1 MTTVDK
7 SSQRERKHAWR
18 EEEILV
24 QKMTVNP
31 LPNHPVLRKDKRFQ
45 VGRAC
50 RVLDNG
56 DKKI

>member
-1 MTTVDK
+1 MPGG
-7 SSQRERKHAWR
+7 

-31 LPNHPVLRKDKRFQ
+31 LPHHPVLWKDKRFQ

-56 DKKI
+56 DKKV